1 MSAPI
6 QGCAHCI
13 FYPLHNP
20 KTRIPYANIKRMK
33 RLYIYGLL
41 GLGVYSMLAGGSG
54 VVKDLFGS
62 NAAQLVGSFTES
74 ELKRKIIDEY
84 AKTILTSTTELTV
97 DAIKTTIT
105 DLNEDGR
112 KDVVATIES
121 GTTCGGGGC
130 IASIFLVNEQG
141 ELTPIPFGIAVKHIE
156 VLGSSTNGMHDLRI
170 NHDEANRM
178 IWDGAQYVLEKI

>member
-1 MSAPI
+1 M
-6 QGCAHCI
+6 
-13 FYPLHNP
+13 
-20 KTRIPYANIKRMK
+20 R
-33 RLYIYGLL
+33 RLYIYGIV
-41 GLGVYSMLAGGSG
+41 GIIIYSVATGGTG
-54 VVKDLFGS
+54 FVEKIFGS

-84 AKTILTSTTELTV
+84 AKTILIGTTELTI
-97 DAIKTTIT
+97 DTIKTTIT

-141 ELTPIPFGIAVKHIE
+141 ELTPVPFGIAVKHIE

-170 NHDEANRM
+170 NHDEAHRM